1 MLKSDLSLAHHR
13 VPCFICH
20 QPADKSNSLPLCDNC
35 MKKYGSQ
42 FDPECPFKNSF
53 SQIVPSS
60 SVEKLSAELQ
70 YFNKQ
75 NKGHKYSFK
84 TTKQRQIQKY
94 YHSVNEWI
102 NVMDQLN
109 HLPDSDDLLEDKN
122 EVSFS
127 IRCATYCSF
136 GLNLM
141 LLIGKAL
148 AMSSSS
154 SYTIMSSLAD
164 SCLDLVAG
172 IIISC
177 TAVYSKTTEE
187 DKIKYPVGKSRISTV
202 GILVF
207 SILMSCCAIFIIM
220 QCLHSLL
227 EHEIAPPTTSV
238 AIHIMFLTIFVKLCM
253 WIVYTW
259 LNHPITLTLAEDH
272 RNDVFTNSFGLF
284 MYWGGEHF
292 HWWMDSAG
300 GLLLSLFVL
309 NSWSKNALEN
319 AKMLIGI
326 QAEPNLIRN
335 LTYVAAH
342 HHPLIKSVSGI
353 IAFQIGPSYFCEVS
367 IVIDNKT
374 SSEVTCYI
382 ADTLKKRLEK
392 IEDIEHAYV
401 HVETIN
407 HDKNLEKVLDN
418 YSNLPKYSFEPFT

>member
-1 MLKSDLSLAHHR
+1 MISDTPLARRR
-13 VPCFICH
+13 VPCSICH
-20 QPADKSNSLPLCDNC
+20 QPIDKSNPLQLCDNC
-35 MKKYGSQ
+35 LKKYESQ
-42 FDPECPFKNSF
+42 FDPELPINKNF
-53 SQIVPSS
+53 EIIPSS
-60 SVEKLSAELQ
+60 SIEKMSQELQ
-70 YFNKQ
+70 YFKSQNNK
-75 NKGHKYSFK
+75 KKYRFETS
-84 TTKQRQIQKY
+84 KQRQIRKY

-102 NVMDQLN
+102 YVMDQLN
-109 HLPDSDDLLEDKN
+109 HLSESNDFLEDKN
-122 EVSFS
+122 EANFVV
-127 IRCATYCSF
+127 RCATYCSF

-141 LLIGKAL
+141 LLVGKAL
-148 AMSSSS
+148 AMSTSS

-164 SCLDLVAG
+164 SCLDLIAG

-177 TAVYSKTTEE
+177 TAIYSKTTDE
-187 DKIKYPVGKSRISTV
+187 DKIKYPIGKSRISTV

-220 QCLHSLL
+220 QCLHSLI
-227 EHEIAPPTTSV
+227 EHENAPPTTEV
-238 AIHIMFLTIFVKLCM
+238 AIYIMCMTIFVKFCM

-326 QAEPNLIRN
+326 QAQPDLIRN

-342 HHPLIKSVSGI
+342 HHPLIKSVSEI
-353 IAFQIGPSYFCEVS
+353 IAYQIGPSYFAEVS
-367 IVIDNKT
+367 IAVDNKT
-374 SSEVTCYI
+374 CSEASFFI
-382 ADTLKKRLEK
+382 ADSLKKRLEQ
-392 IEDIEHAYV
+392 IEDIEHAYI
-401 HVETIN
+401 HLETIH
-407 HDKNLEKVLDN
+407 HDQNLEKMIKG
-418 YSNLPKYSFEPFT
+418 YI